1 MPMKFKESSTNT
13 KTGKTTHYYMHTTPV
28 QELKDALDN
37 DNTPPKL
44 KHKVRNYLLKK
55 GLA

>member
-13 KTGKTTHYYMHTTPV
+13 KTGKTTHYYMNTTPV
-28 QELKDALDN
+28 QELKDALEN

-44 KHKVRNYLLKK
+44 KHKVRNYLQKK
-55 GLA
+55 GIA